1 VYPLDKSCVLRHH
14 VSQKKRGMGLREK
27 KERKTKMR
35 VTNLTVSEL
44 KKILEDYELEGKGD
58 LEVRVAQQ
66 PTYPMGSDVLA
77 VTRVGDTVWIAA
89 DGFEDYITKKP
100 WGEDDVDEEDDG
112 DEE

>member
-1 VYPLDKSCVLRHH
+1 
-14 VSQKKRGMGLREK
+14 MGLREK

-58 LEVRVAQQ
+58 LQVRVAQQ

-100 WGEDDVDEEDDG
+100 WGEDDVDDEDGEDD
-112 DEE
+112 E